1 MMPRFIVLE
10 GLDGSGKSTQIS
22 LLSQHMSSLGLA
34 HITTREP
41 SDGAIGTLVRKSLS
55 HNPLENETLA
65 LLFAADR
72 YQHVHDVVTP
82 ALCQGKHVLCDRFY
96 YSNLAYQAQGPESI
110 ARIMAYNQVI
120 MTRRRPDA
128 VFFLDVNPE
137 ECMERIAARNQET
150 TLYENITRLQKDRA
164 RFLCGFEKMNDNIT
178 ILDCNSKSE
187 TQVFE
192 ELWRQIENIER
203 QSRNRKTGNRQCGR
217 GRRSCHDSRRF
228 ICLSKL
234 CR

>member
-41 SDGAIGTLVRKSLS
+41 SDGVIGNLVRKSLS
-55 HNPLENETLA
+55 HSPLENETLA

-72 YQHVHDVVTP
+72 FQHVHDVVTP
-82 ALCQGKHVLCDRFY
+82 ALNQGKHVLCDRYY
-96 YSNLAYQAQGPESI
+96 YSNLAYQAQGQESVT
-110 ARIMAYNQVI
+110 RIMAYNQVV
-120 MTRRRPDA
+120 MASRRPDA

-150 TLYENITRLQKDRA
+150 AIYENITRLREDRIK
-164 RFLCGFEKMNDNIT
+164 FLHAFENMNDNVT
-178 ILDCNSKSE
+178 ILDCSSKSE
-187 TQVFE
+187 SQVFE
-192 ELWRQIENIER
+192 SLWRYFENI
-203 QSRNRKTGNRQCGR
+203 
-217 GRRSCHDSRRF
+217 
-228 ICLSKL
+228 L
-234 CR
+234 